1 MMLKSLKLSD
11 LIRVL
16 CRLVRQGLI
25 LCLKLSLRIR
35 VGFR

>member
-1 MMLKSLKLSD
+1 MMLKNLKLPD

-16 CRLVRQGLI
+16 CRLARQGLI